1 MKVDASDLAIISV
14 VSVLGFT
21 IIHIALLAFWI
32 DIRNEIRAMRTELKT
47 AIRAELVGEIRAAGV
62 RVSDAE
68 LEQARMQGVM
78 SAVQSQA
85 RCRARESAGAR
96 RNPPA
101 DSQDAPPNDNE
112 RQPSL

>member
-1 MKVDASDLAIISV
+1 MRVDASDWAVIGA

-32 DIRNEIRAMRTELKT
+32 DIRNEIRAMRAELKT
-47 AIRAELVGEIRAAGV
+47 CIRAALVVGIRAAGA
-62 RVSDAE
+62 RVSDEE

-78 SAVQSQA
+78 SAIQSQA
-85 RCRARESAGAR
+85 HYRARESAGAR

-101 DSQDAPPNDNE
+101 DSHNAPPTDND
-112 RQPSL
+112 